1 MQFRDANHNTQRGE
15 ILALLIK
22 ARGGRVP
29 LPEILACSA
38 QYGARIYELRKLGF
52 RILNERE
59 RVNGQLHT
67 WFRLISGPTT
77 PSNQE
82 FLQQKSE
89 TGDSLFGDLSRD
101 RTYLE

>member
-1 MQFRDANHNTQRGE
+1 MQRRDSNNTQRAE
-15 ILALLIK
+15 ILAKLIN
-22 ARGGRVP
+22 ARGARVP
-29 LPEILACSA
+29 LPEIFACAA
-38 QYGARIYELRKLGF
+38 QYGSRIFELRKMGF

-67 WFRLISGPTT
+67 WFRLISGPTA

-82 FLQQKSE
+82 SGHQKSE
-89 TGDSLFGDLSRD
+89 TRDSLFGDLSPD